1 MDPNNLTQI
10 EELLQQL
17 KSSSS
22 LKRVEEEFKFVIKF
36 ATKFIKRTDQA
47 FYYNGNSLCQSKI
60 SQTTDCS
67 TKNSSVIFKTNF
79 AYEVKLKEC
88 LKRKGI
94 SDSNLYFYLKECFL
108 TDIFLQQE
116 SKMSQFFLKLES
128 MKAEL
133 QQNPLALSRIEK
145 EITENKK
152 FKLPW
157 TRAEIQKSFQNV
169 LKKFN

>member
-1 MDPNNLTQI
+1 
-10 EELLQQL
+10 
-17 KSSSS
+17 
-22 LKRVEEEFKFVIKF
+22 
-36 ATKFIKRTDQA
+36 
-47 FYYNGNSLCQSKI
+47 
-60 SQTTDCS
+60 
-67 TKNSSVIFKTNF
+67 
-79 AYEVKLKEC
+79 
-88 LKRKGI
+88 
-94 SDSNLYFYLKECFL
+94 LKECFL

-116 SKMSQFFLKLES
+116 AKMSQFFLKLES

-157 TRAEIQKSFQNV
+157 TRAEIQNSFQNV